1 MRIAF
6 ALIPFVCLVLLCSC
20 VSPPHQPPLI
30 VESSDI
36 TAVELPHAVAMN
48 KDAGRGN
55 FLFVTLRLNDGEKLP
70 FVLDTGAEGTV
81 FDKSLE
87 PKLGK
92 RTGTNTLRV
101 FGVRRG
107 TDEYLSPALYLGKTR
122 LMMTGPYVV
131 TDDLSELSTNA
142 ARPIMGVLG
151 MDVLGHYCIQLD
163 FVANKIRFLDDH
175 NADKNTWGQPFHLT
189 SLGDNCFTVNQNLT
203 GTKFADSLIDSGC
216 NYQGWLVPHLFRQW
230 TNQTA
235 PLQAGEVHSPNAVLG
250 SLAYTNVVLAGLET
264 NLYSSG
270 DSHLLHNGI
279 GIDFL
284 SRNLVT
290 FDFLQKTMY
299 LKQISIGPFI
309 DEEMRKIARTEGHS
323 ALKFLQKLKDKGA
336 LPGWSKNDDGQDGRI
351 DFHFNYPCTVTIDNA
366 HKTGHRSLYHY
377 TVTRDYKTGQWK
389 LIKAWR
395 TGQNGKVLEEYPL
408 P

>member
-1 MRIAF
+1 MRVAF

-20 VSPPHQPPLI
+20 AAPPHQPPLI
-30 VESSDI
+30 VESSDSP
-36 TAVELPHAVAMN
+36 AVEFPQAVAMN

-55 FLFVTLRLNDGEKLP
+55 FVFVTIRLKNGEKLP
-70 FVLDTGAEGTV
+70 FILDTGAQGTV
-81 FDKSLE
+81 FDKSFE
-87 PKLGK
+87 PKLGR
-92 RTGTNTLRV
+92 RTGTNTLHV
-101 FGVRRG
+101 FGIRRG
-107 TDEYLSPALYLGKTR
+107 TDEYLSPALYLAKTR

-163 FVANKIRFLDDH
+163 FAANKIRFLDDH
-175 NADKNTWGQPFHLT
+175 NADKSAWGRPFPLT
-189 SLGDNCFTVNQNLT
+189 SIGDNCFTVNQNLA
-203 GTKFADSLIDSGC
+203 GAKYADSLIDSGC

-230 TNQTA
+230 TNQAA
-235 PLQAGEVHSPNAVLG
+235 PLQKGEVHSPNAVLG

-279 GIDFL
+279 GINFL

-290 FDFLQKTMY
+290 FDFPQKTMY
-299 LKQISIGPFI
+299 LKQVSIGPFI
-309 DEEMRKIARTEGHS
+309 DEEMEKNAKIESHS
-323 ALKFLQKLKDKGA
+323 ALRFVRKLADEGA
-336 LPGWSKNDDGQDGRI
+336 LPGWSEKDEDRTGRI
-351 DFHFNYPCTVTIDNA
+351 DFHFSYPCTVTIDNLQKKG
-366 HKTGHRSLYHY
+366 HSSIYHYRVSRDYRTGH
-377 TVTRDYKTGQWK
+377 WK
-389 LIKAWR
+389 LVRAWR
-395 TGQNGKVLEEYPL
+395 TSPNGKILEEYPV